1 MDTDCNSPIDAVN
14 GRAIRWLAYNRC
26 TIDGRRPL
34 LRYRIIHTNA
44 ALTILILASLAA
56 EPGLARMPIAA
67 PAMAPTFGRT
77 FDHVAIRY
85 LSTQVSA
92 SQAGRAEWGFSAL
105 VEADDTRLLFDTG
118 LGADTVTSNAT
129 ALHIDLHGVHD
140 IVLSHWHRD
149 HVGGIRA
156 VLAAQGATVDRPA
169 RIFVHPA
176 IFEAKV
182 LREAPGQQ
190 VNGLREAKGAIEQAG
205 GAFDPSAAPREIV
218 PGMVLTGGVP
228 RADASDQ
235 KLPLDFLAADTRAR
249 DTVPDEQA
257 LVVNTRDGLIVLT
270 GCGHAGVVNTVR
282 YVRQLFPARPV
293 YAVVGGF
300 HWFASAEPDIAR
312 AGDQLKALGV
322 SRLEGAHCTLVE
334 PMFVLRQHGW
344 SRETAAVG
352 AIGMDF
358 HQRPS
363 ASPPADDRFV
373 ASTRASTPMRLPHWG
388 PRAVASAR
396 PPTVS
401 DVPSCHV
408 SP

>member
-1 MDTDCNSPIDAVN
+1 L
-14 GRAIRWLAYNRC
+14 RNR
-26 TIDGRRPL
+26 G
-34 LRYRIIHTNA
+34 IHTIA
-44 ALTILILASLAA
+44 ARTIVILASLAA
-56 EPGLARMPIAA
+56 GPGLAHLPVAPPAA
-67 PAMAPTFGRT
+67 PPTFGRT

-118 LGADTVTSNAT
+118 LGPDTVTANAI
-129 ALHIDLHGVHD
+129 ALHIDLHGIHD

-149 HVGGIRA
+149 HVGGIRT
-156 VLAAQGATVDRPA
+156 VLAALGATADRPA
-169 RIFVHPA
+169 RILVHPA
-176 IFEAKV
+176 IFEPKV
-182 LREAPGQQ
+182 LRDAPGQQ
-190 VNGLREAKGAIEQAG
+190 VNALREAKGAIEQAG

-218 PGMVLTGGVP
+218 PGMVLTGSVP

-235 KLPLDFLAADTRAR
+235 KLPADFLAPDTRTR

-282 YVRQLFPARPV
+282 YVRELFPASPV

-300 HWFASAEPDIAR
+300 HWFASAETDIAR

-352 AIGMDF
+352 AIGLDF

-363 ASPPADDRFV
+363 APAAGEDRFV
-373 ASTRASTPMRLPHWG
+373 G
-388 PRAVASAR
+388 VASA
-396 PPTVS
+396 PPPAAS
-401 DVPSCHV
+401 DGPSCHA

>member
-1 MDTDCNSPIDAVN
+1 
-14 GRAIRWLAYNRC
+14 
-26 TIDGRRPL
+26 
-34 LRYRIIHTNA
+34 LRYRIIHTIA
-44 ALTILILASLAA
+44 VWTAVILASLASG
-56 EPGLARMPIAA
+56 PGLARQPVAA
-67 PAMAPTFGRT
+67 PATAPAFART
-77 FDHVAIRY
+77 FEHVAIRY

-129 ALHIDLHGVHD
+129 ALHIDLRDVHD

-156 VLAAQGATVDRPA
+156 VLATQGATADRPA

-176 IFEAKV
+176 IFDPKV
-182 LREAPGQQ
+182 LRDAPGQE
-190 VNGLREAKGAIEQAG
+190 VNALRETKAAIEQAG
-205 GAFDPSAAPREIV
+205 GRFDASAAPREIL

-235 KLPLDFLAADTRAR
+235 KLPPDFLVADTRAR
-249 DTVPDEQA
+249 DSVPDEQA

-293 YAVVGGF
+293 HAVVGGF
-300 HWFASAEPDIAR
+300 HWFASAEPEIAR

-352 AIGMDF
+352 AIGLDF

-363 ASPPADDRFV
+363 APAVGDDRFGGV
-373 ASTRASTPMRLPHWG
+373 AA
-388 PRAVASAR
+388 
-396 PPTVS
+396 PPQTAT

>member
-1 MDTDCNSPIDAVN
+1 MDTDCNSPIGAVK
-14 GRAIRWLAYNRC
+14 GHTVFWLAYNRG
-26 TIDGRRPL
+26 TRDGRRPL
-34 LRYRIIHTNA
+34 MRHRIIHPIA
-44 ALTILILASLAA
+44 AWTIVILASLAA
-56 EPGLARMPIAA
+56 GPRLARMPIATQVT
-67 PAMAPTFGRT
+67 APTFGRT
-77 FDHVAIRY
+77 FDHVAIHY

-118 LGADTVTSNAT
+118 LGADTATSNAS
-129 ALHIDLHGVHD
+129 ALHIDLHGVHGV
-140 IVLSHWHRD
+140 VLSHWHRD

-156 VLAAQGATVDRPA
+156 VLAALGATADRPA

-176 IFEAKV
+176 IFEPKA
-182 LREAPGQQ
+182 LRDAPGQQ
-190 VNGLREAKGAIEQAG
+190 VNGLREARSAIEQAG
-205 GAFDPSAAPREIV
+205 GAFDPSAAPREII

-228 RADASDQ
+228 RADAGDQ
-235 KLPLDFLAADTRAR
+235 KLPLDFLAADTRAL

-293 YAVVGGF
+293 HALVGGF

-352 AIGMDF
+352 AIGVDF
-358 HQRPS
+358 RQGSS
-363 ASPPADDRFV
+363 APAAGEDRFV
-373 ASTRASTPMRLPHWG
+373 A
-388 PRAVASAR
+388 VASA
-396 PPTVS
+396 PPPALS
-401 DVPSCHV
+401 EPPLCHV
-408 SP
+408 SR

>member
-1 MDTDCNSPIDAVN
+1 VRHPISHTTA
-14 GRAIRWLAYNRC
+14 AW
-26 TIDGRRPL
+26 TIV
-34 LRYRIIHTNA
+34 
-44 ALTILILASLAA
+44 ILAGLAA
-56 EPGLARMPIAA
+56 GPGLARLPAAEPPAA
-67 PAMAPTFGRT
+67 PAFGRS

-118 LGADTVTSNAT
+118 LGADTVTSNAA
-129 ALHIDLHGVHD
+129 ALHIDLRGVHD

-156 VLAAQGATVDRPA
+156 VLAAQGATADRPA

-176 IFEAKV
+176 IFEPKL
-182 LREAPGQQ
+182 LRDAPGQQ
-190 VNGLREAKGAIEQAG
+190 VNALREAKGAIEQAG
-205 GAFDPSAAPREIV
+205 GAFDPSTAPREII
-218 PGMVLTGGVP
+218 PGMMLTGGVP

-235 KLPLDFLAADTRAR
+235 KLPMDFLAADTQAR

-282 YVRQLFPARPV
+282 YVRQLFPARRV

-300 HWFASAEPDIAR
+300 HWFASAEPDVAR

-352 AIGMDF
+352 AIGVDF
-358 HQRPS
+358 HQGSS
-363 ASPPADDRFV
+363 APGPDEGRFV
-373 ASTRASTPMRLPHWG
+373 AVA
-388 PRAVASAR
+388 AVR
-396 PPTVS
+396 PPAVS